1 MAWPDIWGLRPA
13 CRLDQAD
20 LRERRKDDPR
30 RGSQIGLGD
39 LDHRHVAFTQLK
51 DAPAGAGRRLVNAL
65 SQLDDVESGDFV
77 SYSHGDMLGA
87 RVGGGQPR
95 GSAEILVVP
104 AHGDHRAPLA
114 DRHSLS
120 DSADDPKALPIAH
133 LHDCRGASC

>member
-1 MAWPDIWGLRPA
+1 MRRFDDAN
-13 CRLDQAD
+13 
-20 LRERRKDDPR
+20 LRERHEDDPR
-30 RGSQIGLGD
+30 CGAKVGLGD
-39 LDHRHVAFTQLK
+39 LDHRHVALAQLE
-51 DAPAGAGRRLVNAL
+51 DASTGPGRSVVDAL
-65 SQLDDVESGDFV
+65 GQLDDVEGGDFV
-77 SYSHGDMLGA
+77 SYSHEDMLGA

-120 DSADDPKALPIAH
+120 DSADDPETLPIPH